1 MSAQLAPP
9 EPAAARAARPS
20 TPAPPDSTRPGD
32 RGPAPRD
39 PDRGLSLL
47 GSFVGALAI
56 MVGDVV
62 VIGAVGESWILI
74 PGGVVMVL
82 MTLIV
87 FAVIIRLLAD
97 TGENGAPD
105 AH

>member
-1 MSAQLAPP
+1 MSAQLAPAEQP
-9 EPAAARAARPS
+9 RV
-20 TPAPPDSTRPGD
+20 GD
-32 RGPAPRD
+32 QGPAPRD

-47 GSFVGALAI
+47 GSFVGALAV

-74 PGGVVMVL
+74 PGGLVMVF

-87 FAVIIRLLAD
+87 FARIMRLLAD
-97 TGENGAPD
+97 NGENGAPD